1 MNKSERII
9 NAHVTAIMEERPY
22 DNERYFLIIWN
33 TPFHKQTLEVFQT
46 RKARDV
52 YFELHF
58 KGPEVREYEEPQK
71 AEVFGEQLTNML
83 PIYYHPQF
91 H

>member
-1 MNKSERII
+1 MNKSEKII

-22 DNERYFLIIWN
+22 DNQRYFLILWK
-33 TPFHKQTLEVFQT
+33 TPFHKETMEVFKT
-46 RKARDV
+46 RAEREV
-52 YFELHF
+52 YWELNF
-58 KGPEVREYEEPQK
+58 NTPDAPDYEEPQK